1 MTPSPPAT
9 APLAEGEVADG
20 RVLHTDRPPVSP
32 EADQPWLRPA
42 LLAVV
47 IAAHGLAAAWLI
59 APPQPDG
66 VMPPQAPPIMVSLL
80 PAEGPAAPAPALPSV
95 PPVPLPLK
103 SRHPIAAV
111 VPPRPA
117 PSPAPAPVAAPPVAS
132 APTAI
137 SEPAVPSPPAAAAAP
152 SPAPSAGAGEAAP
165 PLSPPRFDAAYLHN
179 QTPYPPL
186 ARRMRESG
194 TVRLRVLVSA
204 EGLAEKIELLSSSGS
219 PRLDEGAQEAV
230 RRWRFIPAR
239 QGDQPVP
246 SHVVVPIIYKL
257 EES

>member
-1 MTPSPPAT
+1 MTDGSTASMTPSPPAT
-9 APLAEGEVADG
+9 APLAEGEVGDG
-20 RVLHTDRPPVSP
+20 RVLNADRPPVSP

-80 PAEGPAAPAPALPSV
+80 PAEGPAAPAPAPALPSV
-95 PPVPLPLK
+95 PPVPRPPK
-103 SRHPIAAV
+103 SRHPVAAV

-117 PSPAPAPVAAPPVAS
+117 PSPAPAAVAAPPVAS

-137 SEPAVPSPPAAAAAP
+137 SEPAAPSPPAAAAA
-152 SPAPSAGAGEAAP
+152 APSAGAGEAA

-186 ARRMRESG
+186 ARRMQ
-194 TVRLRVLVSA
+194 
-204 EGLAEKIELLSSSGS
+204 I
-219 PRLDEGAQEAV
+219 
-230 RRWRFIPAR
+230 
-239 QGDQPVP
+239 
-246 SHVVVPIIYKL
+246 
-257 EES
+257 